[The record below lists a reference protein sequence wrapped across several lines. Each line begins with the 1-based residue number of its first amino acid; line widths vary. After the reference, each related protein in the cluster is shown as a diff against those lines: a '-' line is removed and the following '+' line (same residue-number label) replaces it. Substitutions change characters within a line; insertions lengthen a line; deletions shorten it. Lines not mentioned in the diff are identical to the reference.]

1 MRTREKAAT
10 DESKKATKQWREVDR
25 IYICSNQLSELL
37 QSKAV
42 VVLIQNEFL
51 RVTPQ

>member
-1 MRTREKAAT
+1 MSPRRPPSSGERWIEFTFAAT
-10 DESKKATKQWREVDR
+10 
-25 IYICSNQLSELL
+25 NLSELL